1 MNECSPRRREKLIS
15 QYEHLMITNTYK
27 ADLKTAECFLKLKS
41 EKKYET
47 GVPNN
52 YYLKYKFRCLFL

>member
-1 MNECSPRRREKLIS
+1 
-15 QYEHLMITNTYK
+15 MITKTYK
-27 ADLKTAECFLKLKS
+27 ADLKRVECFLKLKS

-52 YYLKYKFRCLFL
+52 YSLKYKFRCLFL